1 MLPSN
6 DKASPGQPFK
16 APPATVW
23 NGMIDAG
30 NAYRAGLLSNGT
42 PDRKKRFQ
50 TDVVSLLNSSGSDR
64 ARGEILRF
72 NGKSIEELDND
83 FIWLVGDVPTA
94 DGFFGILR
102 EPIQDDA
109 VGLVQ
114 VSGCCMA
121 TIDVSGTGHKYAI
134 PVAGDYLLASA
145 DAGPIE
151 ILYKPSGT
159 GELECVARFGSDSS
173 GGGEIVHFY
182 SPGGGIAARSTLT
195 MGSASCDIYT
205 CSSGGVLSESGENET
220 VYNMASSAFAASTH
234 GVAMRNAAGLLVAI
248 VEDCGA

>member
-23 NGMIDAG
+23 NGMVDAG

-42 PDRKKRFQ
+42 PERKKRFQ

-83 FIWLVGDVPTA
+83 FLWLVGDVPTA

-121 TIDVSGTGHKYAI
+121 TIDVSDTGHTYAI

-151 ILYKPSGT
+151 IIYKPSGT
-159 GELECVARFGSDSS
+159 GELECVVRFAGVS
-173 GGGEIVHFY
+173 GGG
-182 SPGGGIAARSTLT
+182 GTTLYRFT
-195 MGSASCDIYT
+195 
-205 CSSGGVLSESGENET
+205 LNEDF
-220 VYNMASSAFAASTH
+220 VS
-234 GVAMRNAAGLLVAI
+234 GVADADILEMDGTDTTIDADVLDPLGIFATIGNGDAGLCLLQNGSYYVIQAPCPA
-248 VEDCGA
+248 V